1 MTKVEVD
8 INGDSIDL
16 RGGQAKGG
24 DDVHRT
30 VAGWPG
36 WKRMP
41 GWAKLTD
48 GTACSLFMARLWPH
62 TAAPLLRVASWTVAC
77 HSSVR
82 EVLQRSVAGLTEA
95 ERWLSSTAARMPAPL
110 WSPRKERLPMVH
122 QGQAI
127 NALNEHHNQAL
138 LNDDMGLGKTS
149 TALWSW
155 WGSGLR
161 RLVVVCPKSVKLN
174 WRSEVAATLEPP
186 ESLPC
191 FVVDG
196 TPTQRADTFAALAHH
211 LDQKKN
217 QRAVVVVNYDTLR
230 LLPVPQ
236 QALLRTW
243 VAGQAAVLDE
253 SHYIKSKDA
262 ARTKAVFDL
271 FSGAAFRLALSGTPV
286 RNTIEDLFTQC
297 EFVRP
302 GSWVS
307 SHDFNNRYLVIVPTQ
322 FAGRRR
328 PVNIV
333 RGTKNVA
340 ELNAVLNTMR
350 VARKKEDV
358 LNLPP
363 KIHTKPL
370 IELEDAHLAVYKA
383 MKDYA
388 VMELAKLMT
397 SGDPS
402 CEKCKGKG
410 TYEWDDPNDPLGP
423 KDIVSCECTNRTT
436 TIFQPA
442 ARSTVEAAMRC
453 EQIAQGFL
461 GGIPETYLSKHA
473 AYLVKHAEKV
483 EGAPGALIFPE
494 SPKLVWLCEAI
505 EEITGAGRQVVVFSR
520 FNVPLKWL
528 FKQYE
533 ADAVL
538 LTGDVDTL
546 ERQEFLDHFQA
557 KGKSIMLCQV
567 KLAEG
572 FNLTSASDVLFL
584 GRDWSPAINAQA
596 EARCHR
602 IGSKG
607 TVNVQIPIVQNT
619 IEKMIDKA
627 LSAKDADA
635 QQALRNVTVQQLVE
649 AL

>member
-8 INGDSIDL
+8 LNGEFIDL

-48 GTACSLFMARLWPH
+48 GTACSLFRARLWPH
-62 TAAPLLRVASWTVAC
+62 TAAPLLRSTWTVAC

-82 EVLQRSVAGLTEA
+82 DKLQRSVAGLTEA
-95 ERWLSSTAARMPAPL
+95 ERALAKDWAADR
-110 WSPRKERLPMVH
+110 WIGESPRIAMTHQLQALGALQVH
-122 QGQAI
+122 
-127 NALNEHHNQAL
+127 HHQAL
-138 LNDDMGLGKTS
+138 LNDDMGLGKTATS
-149 TALWSW
+149 LWSW
-155 WGSGLR
+155 WASGMR
-161 RLVVVCPKSVKLN
+161 RLAVVCPKSVKLN
-174 WRSEVAATLEPP
+174 WRAEVAATLEPP
-186 ESLPC
+186 ETLPC

-211 LDQKKN
+211 LDQRKQ

-230 LLPVPQ
+230 LLPMPQ

-243 VAGQAAVLDE
+243 CAGQAAVLDE

-271 FSGAAFRLALSGTPV
+271 FSGASFRLALSGTPV

-307 SHDFNNRYLVIVPTQ
+307 SHDFNNRYLVIVPTT

-350 VARKKEDV
+350 IARKKEDV

-397 SGDPS
+397 SGDPECTL
-402 CEKCKGKG
+402 CEGKG
-410 TYEWDDPNDPLGP
+410 VVAVSSEDPLAP
-423 KDIVSCECTNRTT
+423 TQTTTCKCTNRTT

-557 KGKSIMLCQV
+557 KGRSIMLCQV

-607 TVNVQIPIVQNT
+607 TVNVQIPIVHNT